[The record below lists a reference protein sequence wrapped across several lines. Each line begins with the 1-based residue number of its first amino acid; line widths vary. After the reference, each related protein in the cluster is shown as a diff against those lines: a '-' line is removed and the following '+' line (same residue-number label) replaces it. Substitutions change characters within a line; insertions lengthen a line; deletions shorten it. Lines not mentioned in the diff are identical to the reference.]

1 MLHIGDH
8 QINDIFGAHALG
20 IKVLWFNNTKAQ
32 WEQDFEKPDQFY
44 DWQTLAKIIE
54 ENMSQDELSKAI
66 INILKKEMGAIKDIL
81 PSDLLL
87 NLQKVI
93 GPELEKLIEKSG
105 YVSKSKYTALE
116 KLADNLEK
124 RIIDLENKTKE

>member
-1 MLHIGDH
+1 M
-8 QINDIFGAHALG
+8 N
-20 IKVLWFNNTKAQ
+20 
-32 WEQDFEKPDQFY
+32 
-44 DWQTLAKIIE
+44 
-54 ENMSQDELSKAI
+54 QDELSKAV

-81 PSDLLL
+81 PSDFLQ

-93 GPELEKLIEKSG
+93 GPETEKLIEKNG
-105 YVSKSKYTALE
+105 YISKSKYTALE

>member
-1 MLHIGDH
+1 
-8 QINDIFGAHALG
+8 
-20 IKVLWFNNTKAQ
+20 
-32 WEQDFEKPDQFY
+32 
-44 DWQTLAKIIE
+44 
-54 ENMSQDELSKAI
+54 MSQDELSKAI
-66 INILKKEMGAIKDIL
+66 INILKKEMGSFKDIL
-81 PSDLLL
+81 PSDLLQ

-93 GPELEKLIEKSG
+93 GPEIEKLIEKSG

>member
-1 MLHIGDH
+1 M
-8 QINDIFGAHALG
+8 N
-20 IKVLWFNNTKAQ
+20 
-32 WEQDFEKPDQFY
+32 
-44 DWQTLAKIIE
+44 
-54 ENMSQDELSKAI
+54 QDELSEAI

-81 PSDLLL
+81 PSDLLI

-93 GPELEKLIEKSG
+93 GPEVEKLIEKSG
-105 YVSKSKYTALE
+105 YVSKSKYIALE